1 LRGRLVVLPVDFHEV
16 VGEHEQAHR
25 MPQVFN
31 LLAESQSQAREPS
44 VEHPVCQICPLNEAG
59 ADVAF
64 VRCANRVVLSP
75 INVIMLAQFTN
86 LRDEAMAVNSY
97 QFEGRTTNG
106 NWEIMPTIDIK
117 AGSMISFVGTN
128 LRLRGVKFED
138 ALKRII
144 SAPLPPK
151 KAAKKAV
158 KKLRRN

>member
-1 LRGRLVVLPVDFHEV
+1 
-16 VGEHEQAHR
+16 

-128 LRLRGVKFED
+128 LRLRGVSFED
-138 ALKRII
+138 AIRRVI
-144 SAPLPPK
+144 ATPPHPKSK
-151 KAAKKAV
+151 KAKRQKAI
-158 KKLRRN
+158 KNQLSKN